1 MTEEQRKRVF
11 KLRSQGL
18 GYKTIARE
26 VGLSSDTVK
35 SYCKRY
41 HLVGPGEVVKLNIQ
55 VMEEKKIIC
64 PQCKK
69 EIKQKV

>member
-26 VGLSSDTVK
+26 VIESDIL
-35 SYCKRY
+35 CKIS
-41 HLVGPGEVVKLNIQ
+41 GS
-55 VMEEKKIIC
+55 
-64 PQCKK
+64 
-69 EIKQKV
+69 